1 MVVIGLHGYGGH
13 SKVGAIDGN
22 HRGLREASLGVV
34 LLNHWVDGDGGDYE
48 QDDEIH
54 LEAD

>member
-22 HRGLREASLGVV
+22 HSGLREASLGVV
-34 LLNHWVDGDGGDYE
+34 FLNHRVDRDSGDDK

-54 LEAD
+54 LGAG